1 MTFSS
6 ILPYLLVIGGYLARH
21 YDVLGKMLSLVGLAA
36 GPNPADVASGKPSTV
51 AAGNHPVLSD
61 AVNAAIKQAVADVT
75 AGHIAS
81 LKDELKA
88 VAKAA
93 ADAAVADIKAKV

>member
-1 MTFSS
+1 MSVS
-6 ILPYLLVIGGYLARH
+6 ALLPYLLVIGGYLVRH
-21 YDVLGKMLSLVGLAA
+21 YDLVSKVLGLVGLPGLHAPAPSASDGKPA
-36 GPNPADVASGKPSTV
+36 GPIV
-51 AAGNHPVLSD
+51 SD
-61 AVNAAIKQAVADVT
+61 AVQAAIKQAVADVT